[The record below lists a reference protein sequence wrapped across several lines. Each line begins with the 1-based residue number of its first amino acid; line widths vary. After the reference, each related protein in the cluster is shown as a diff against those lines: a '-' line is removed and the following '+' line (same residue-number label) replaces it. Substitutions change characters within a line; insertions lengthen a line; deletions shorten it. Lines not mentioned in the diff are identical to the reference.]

1 MSDHPMLLKF
11 AQELA
16 DPNNRLLDVTL
27 KCHLVLEQ
35 ALNNALNAYFPNPL
49 PLDDLRLQ
57 AHQKLLLLL
66 SILPSAKKDRLVAFF
81 AELNALRNK
90 LAHSLEHDK
99 IQENLKRLA
108 EVYQREYSQQL
119 PESERAL
126 PSDPLAQIQLMA
138 VHALGDACGLET
150 ELKTIRKEWDEFKVW
165 KETRK

>member
-1 MSDHPMLLKF
+1 MNDHPMLQKF

-35 ALNNALNAYFPNPL
+35 ALNNALNAYFPNL
-49 PLDDLRLQ
+49 PLDELRLQ
-57 AHQKLLLLL
+57 ARQKLLLLQ
-66 SILPSAKKDRLVAFF
+66 SILPSAKKDRLAAFF

-99 IQENLKRLA
+99 IQENLKRLV
-108 EVYQREYSQQL
+108 EIYQREYSRQL
-119 PESERAL
+119 PESERVL

-138 VHALGDACGLET
+138 VHALGDACGLES
-150 ELKTIRKEWDEFKVW
+150 ELQTARKEWDEFKVW
-165 KETRK
+165 KANRK